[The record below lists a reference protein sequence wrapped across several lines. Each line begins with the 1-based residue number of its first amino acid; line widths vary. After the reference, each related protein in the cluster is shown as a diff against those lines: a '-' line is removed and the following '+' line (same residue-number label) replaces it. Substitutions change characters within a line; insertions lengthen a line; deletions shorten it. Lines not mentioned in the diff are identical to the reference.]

1 MDPDDR
7 QRLIARSAVRKKKKV
22 LFFLSSMYPTNLP
35 ILDVMLCG
43 NPSASMCSANACAAT
58 FSLVRIIRFKL
69 GSNTSNPTT
78 KMAADLVLPAPN
90 TPLMGRSVRPSK
102 SANTN
107 EPIVARTC
115 SSGLHSRGCI
125 AYHKASL
132 SQPIAN
138 FRRFTAAEK
147 RSALLLGTSGT
158 CGRVHWRPHPTLNL
172 SIGMLMKTSNSL
184 ALRLSPMK

>member
-1 MDPDDR
+1 MH
-7 QRLIARSAVRKKKKV
+7 
-22 LFFLSSMYPTNLP
+22 PTNLP
-35 ILDVMLCG
+35 ILDVMLGG

-69 GSNTSNPTT
+69 GSNTSSSTT
-78 KMAADLVLPAPN
+78 RMAADLVLPAPN
-90 TPLMGRSVRPSK
+90 TPLMGRSVRLSS

-107 EPIVARTC
+107 EPIVAKTC

-125 AYHKASL
+125 AYHKASSASLCVLQL

-138 FRRFTAAEK
+138 FRSFTAAEK

-158 CGRVHWRPHPTLNL
+158 CGRMHWRPHPTLNL
-172 SIGMLMKTSNSL
+172 SI
-184 ALRLSPMK
+184 AY